1 MRALPPWPAS
11 RGGEGL
17 AEEGRAERSSR
28 GGVPCASCAG
38 AVEEKRE
45 AEEQRR
51 WGYFFIDFTS
61 SVWQLASRDVGT
73 GGGGSPESP
82 DALDSLRLS
91 RTATVIL
98 LVCCKCYSR
107 MNHVVNATL
116 S

>member
-1 MRALPPWPAS
+1 MAQRTSQRQLRELGSRRTEIEQGSRERACRKA
-11 RGGEGL
+11 R
-17 AEEGRAERSSR
+17 RAER
-28 GGVPCASCAG
+28 
-38 AVEEKRE
+38 
-45 AEEQRR
+45 AEIRLL
-51 WGYFFIDFTS
+51 FFIDFTS

-98 LVCCKCYSR
+98 LVCCKCCSR